1 MLERVDMKSKLDYS
15 ALPMAVDPIILSEDI
30 SLSPCV
36 QSSYGTDKLLIYDTI
51 RNRDKELM
59 KHELLSATELPRPG
73 TVAAID
79 AEFVQMQQVRWSVS
93 CYHT

>member
-1 MLERVDMKSKLDYS
+1 MLERVDMESKLDYS

-36 QSSYGTDKLLIYDTI
+36 YSFYETDKCLIHGTI
-51 RNRDKELM
+51 RNRDKKLM

-73 TVAAID
+73 TVVAID
-79 AEFVQMQQVRWSVS
+79 AEFVQMQQVR
-93 CYHT
+93 

>member
-1 MLERVDMKSKLDYS
+1 MLERVDMRSKLDYS

-36 QSSYGTDKLLIYDTI
+36 YSFYGINKRRIHGTL
-51 RNRDKELM
+51 RNRDKKLI

-79 AEFVQMQQVRWSVS
+79 AEFVQMQQVR
-93 CYHT
+93 